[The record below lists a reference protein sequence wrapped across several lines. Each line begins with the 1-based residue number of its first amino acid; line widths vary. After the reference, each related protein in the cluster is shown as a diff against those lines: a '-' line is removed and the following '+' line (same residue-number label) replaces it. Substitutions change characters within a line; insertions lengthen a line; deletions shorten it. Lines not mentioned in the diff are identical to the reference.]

1 MTAVAPQGGAEV
13 LRADCVSKRL
23 GGRLVLS
30 SATLALHAGAVTG
43 LVGRMGQGKST
54 LLRICAGLLEPDGGW
69 VRLRG
74 RQHLRPRLAEL
85 ARDGLYF
92 LADQRA
98 LVARLTLR
106 AHLDLVCGRFGAAE
120 RDAAVALLRLE
131 PLLDARTGT
140 LSGGERRR
148 AELAVAVARA
158 PACLLADEPFRG
170 IDPRSA
176 DLMGAAFRHVA
187 ARGGAVVLTGHE
199 LPSIVPAVDDL
210 VWLTAGTTRPL
221 GPPEQAWRDH
231 AFRREYLGPAMA
243 SAGPPTRVREA
254 ASDAPGA

>member
-1 MTAVAPQGGAEV
+1 MSAVASSGAEV

-23 GGRLVLS
+23 GGRMVLS
-30 SATLALHAGAVTG
+30 AATLSLHAGTVTG

-54 LLRICAGLLEPDGGW
+54 LLRICAGLLELDGGW

-106 AHLDLVCGRFGAAE
+106 RHLDLVADRFGAGE
-120 RDAAVALLRLE
+120 RETAIELLRLA
-131 PLLDARTGT
+131 PLLDVRTGT

-158 PACLLADEPFRG
+158 PHCLLADEPFRG
-170 IDPRSA
+170 IDPLSA
-176 DLMGAAFRHVA
+176 ELMGAAFRHLA
-187 ARGGAVVLTGHE
+187 TRGGAVAVTGHE
-199 LPSIVPAVDDL
+199 LPAIVPAVDEL
-210 VWLTAGTTRPL
+210 VWLTAGSTRPL
-221 GPPEQAWRDH
+221 GAPAVAWRDH
-231 AFRREYLGPAMA
+231 AFQREYLGVAMTA
-243 SAGPPTRVREA
+243 AGPPMRAVTR
-254 ASDAPGA
+254 DA